1 MSGWLVRQCLPVEET
16 STHRG
21 GRDPGGALDQGVA
34 RLQIAAERLTFVDSS
49 GIKTLLDMRHRASER
64 ESVVE
69 VVSAS
74 KRLRWVVK
82 VTGVHGLLP
91 AGG

>member
-1 MSGWLVRQCLPVEET
+1 
-16 STHRG
+16 
-21 GRDPGGALDQGVA
+21 
-34 RLQIAAERLTFVDSS
+34 
-49 GIKTLLDMRHRASER
+49 MRHRASER
-64 ESVVE
+64 ASVVE

-74 KRLRWVVK
+74 ERLRWVVK